1 MPLDLASLP
10 AHAADAIGT
19 LPMDLRDHILALLSL
34 RGQFAAIR
42 TRRPVKVK
50 KGGPTFVK
58 ESRMVVR
65 LGVDYDHQKTVV
77 EKRED
82 GTLPAVN
89 QGLIGR
95 EWLIFPY
102 LMRSEK
108 SGKMLLRVT
117 PVRTATSHRATFW
130 LGDREVTRDEVK
142 EWAYAAEFAERDTP
156 DAFDITVD
164 NIVGV
169 NGVEV

>member
-1 MPLDLASLP
+1 MSIDLASIP
-10 AHAADAIGT
+10 AAASTALGT
-19 LPMDLRDHILALLSL
+19 LPIDLRGHILSLLSL
-34 RGQFAAIR
+34 RGQFASIR

-50 KGGPTFVK
+50 KGGPSYVK

-65 LGVDYDHQKTVV
+65 LGVDYDNQKMVA

-82 GTLPAVN
+82 GTLPATN

-108 SGKMLLRVT
+108 SGKMLMRVT
-117 PVRTATSHRATFW
+117 PVRTATSHRSTFW
-130 LGDREVTRDEVK
+130 LEDREVTRDEVK
-142 EWAYAAEFAERDTP
+142 EWAYAAEFAERETP
-156 DAFDITVD
+156 DAFDLTVD
-164 NIVGV
+164 NIVEV